1 MVPAIRKEERRSN
14 SASPDAALF
23 PPVLQGEAADPPDA
37 LQGES
42 ARRVSQAAVRGQK
55 NQC

>member
-1 MVPAIRKEERRSN
+1 MVPASRKEERRSN

-23 PPVLQGEAADPPDA
+23 PPVLQGEAAGPPDA

-42 ARRVSQAAVRGQK
+42 ARRVSQAAERGQK